1 MMKKHVSIV
10 VLILMLFQ
18 TTSAQQ
24 TNKERHL
31 QDIATNN
38 EGSNWYIFDKGVTLN
53 KDNINTNEMKPYF
66 GFDTENSFDFIK
78 SETDDLK
85 IKHHFFRQMYKGYPI
100 QFAEFRLHEFPDKP
114 MEGNG
119 NFVRAFQKKMP
130 QIISFEQA
138 LHYAK
143 QYFPAEMY
151 MWEDTMEEA
160 NLSKRSHGKTNTYFP
175 KEELIWAIK
184 GKDLLDMRVDNY
196 TFAYKINLSA
206 KLPWFIKE
214 IYIDAESGKLLNVFE
229 RNYNCGTHNF
239 TSNFNG
245 VRSVQ
250 YNTYGAIDELVD
262 NCGLGDVI
270 STSDNNTSHYQKF
283 IWETWPFNTNNNFL
297 SGCSSM
303 WAMRIAETYYYN
315 THARNGFDNG
325 AVNVDIIQNAKFYE
339 DKALPLDSPYYSNA
353 SFGGGICMVGNN
365 ESSGPNGV
373 NSIVSDDWN
382 SLDIIAHEMTHGVTD
397 NNGSGGLTYSGE
409 SGAINESFSDIFG
422 VNVYENFGPNSL
434 ANLWKVG
441 YDRTNSAG
449 THLFI
454 RNMANP
460 NSKGDPDTYLQS
472 GFWRNPL
479 SSDDNGGV
487 HSNSGVQNY
496 MYYLLVEGGAGNN
509 ANGFNYSITGIGFA
523 QARAIAYRALTAG
536 YLSINANHQIA
547 RNAWVHAAVDL
558 YGNCSSQAIT
568 VSKCWEAVGVNAPSV
583 NYGYLCNN
591 LTGPLFYNNTNNY
604 YISLGCNTT
613 VIGNGNLV
621 NVIGDRFVNINPGFD
636 TQFGANFSATTTPN
650 ICNYTIY

>member
-1 MMKKHVSIV
+1 MKKHISIV
-10 VLILMLFQ
+10 VLIFIFFQ
-18 TTSAQQ
+18 TTTAQR
-24 TNKERHL
+24 TNKESHL
-31 QDIATNN
+31 QDIATKN
-38 EGSNWYIFDKGVTLN
+38 EGSNWYIFDKGITVN
-53 KDNINTNEMKPYF
+53 KDNVNTSAMKQYF
-66 GFDTENSFDFIK
+66 GFDDDNSFELIK
-78 SETDDLK
+78 SETDELK
-85 IKHHFFRQMYKGYPI
+85 ITHHFFQQMYKGYPV
-100 QFAEFRLHEFPDKP
+100 QFADFRLHEFPDKP
-114 MEGNG
+114 SEGNG
-119 NFVRAFQKKMP
+119 NFVSSFQKEQP
-130 QIISFEQA
+130 TIISFEQA

-160 NLSKRSHGKTNTYFP
+160 SLNKRSQGKISTYFP
-175 KEELIWAIK
+175 KQELIWAIK
-184 GKDLLDMRVDNY
+184 GKDLLDMRVENY
-196 TFAYKINLSA
+196 AFAYKINLCA

-214 IYIDAESGKLLNVFE
+214 VYIDAESGKLLNAFE
-229 RNYNCGTHNF
+229 KDYQCGTHNF

-250 YNTYGAIDELVD
+250 YSTYGVIDELVD

-283 IWETWPFNTNNNFL
+283 VWETWPFNTNNNFL

-315 THARNGFDNG
+315 THSRNGFDNG
-325 AVNVDIIQNAKFYE
+325 AVNVDIRQNAIFYE
-339 DKALPLDSPYYSNA
+339 DKALPLDSPYYANA
-353 SFGGGICMVGNN
+353 SFGGGLCKVGNN
-365 ESSGPNGV
+365 ESGGPNGV

-382 SLDIIAHEMTHGVTD
+382 TLDIIAHEMTHGVTE

-434 ANLWKVG
+434 ANIWKVG
-441 YDRTNSAG
+441 YDRTNTAG
-449 THLFI
+449 THMFI

-460 NSKGDPDTYLQS
+460 NSMGDPDTYLQS
-472 GFWRNPL
+472 GFWKNL
-479 SSDDNGGV
+479 ITGDDNGGV

-496 MYYLLVEGGAGNN
+496 MYYLLVEGGAGTN
-509 ANGFNYSITGIGFA
+509 ANGFNYSIAGIGFS

-536 YLSINANHQIA
+536 YLTINANHQIA

-558 YGNCSSQAIT
+558 YGSCSTQAIT
-568 VSKCWEAVGVNAPSV
+568 VSKCWEAVGVNSPSI
-583 NYGYLCNN
+583 NYGYLCGN

-604 YISLGCNTT
+604 YISLGCSTT

-621 NVIGDRFVNINPGFD
+621 NVVGDRFVQINAGFD
-636 TQFGANFSATTTPN
+636 TQSGAFFSATTTPN